1 MALIKKIFGAAHL
14 FTIKNNKMYYTK
26 VIVQYSSGSKVQG
39 VKVALSISGMLSG
52 GVTQIV
58 YTDRHGVA
66 LITHESRGSAKV
78 MVKGT
83 TRATVQVPCET
94 VVFI

>member
-14 FTIKNNKMYYTK
+14 FTIKNKKMYYTK
-26 VIVQYSSGSKVQG
+26 VIVQYSGGSKAQG

-52 GVTQIV
+52 GVTQNV

-66 LITHESRGSAKV
+66 IVPHESRGSAKV

>member
-1 MALIKKIFGAAHL
+1 
-14 FTIKNNKMYYTK
+14 MYYTK
-26 VIVQYSSGSKVQG
+26 VIVQYNTGSKAQG
-39 VKVALSISGMLSG
+39 VKVALSINGIMSG
-52 GVTQIV
+52 GVTQNV

-66 LITHESRGSAKV
+66 IISHESRGSAKI

-83 TRATVQVPCET
+83 TRATAQVPCET

>member
-1 MALIKKIFGAAHL
+1 
-14 FTIKNNKMYYTK
+14 MYYTK
-26 VIVQYSSGSKVQG
+26 VIVQYSNGTKAKG
-39 VKVALSISGMLSG
+39 VRVALSISGIMSG
-52 GVTQIV
+52 GVTQNF
-58 YTDRHGVA
+58 YTDRFGVA
-66 LITHESRGSAKV
+66 VISHESRGSAKV

>member
-1 MALIKKIFGAAHL
+1 MFTASKTKKI
-14 FTIKNNKMYYTK
+14 NKVKKIIMYYTK
-26 VIVQYSSGSKVQG
+26 VIVQYSNGTKAQG
-39 VKVALSISGMLSG
+39 VKVALSISGILSG
-52 GVTQIV
+52 GVTKNV

-66 LITHESRGSAKV
+66 IIPHESRGSAKV

>member
-1 MALIKKIFGAAHL
+1 
-14 FTIKNNKMYYTK
+14 MYYTK
-26 VIVQYSSGSKVQG
+26 VIVQYNNGTKAQG
-39 VKVALSISGMLSG
+39 ARVALSISGVLSG
-52 GVTQIV
+52 GVTNFF
-58 YTDRHGVA
+58 YTDRYGVA
-66 LITHESRGSAKV
+66 IIQHESRGSAKV

>member
-1 MALIKKIFGAAHL
+1 MIKIETKAI
-14 FTIKNNKMYYTK
+14 YYTK
-26 VIVQYSSGSKVQG
+26 VIVQYSSGAKAQG
-39 VKVALSISGMLSG
+39 VKVALSISGIISG
-52 GVTQIV
+52 GVTKNF

-66 LITHESRGSAKV
+66 IISHESRGSGKV